1 VFESFL
7 DDWSRL
13 PVKSLGL
20 QIGLSKRC
28 ALDITAGYGVSSSA
42 AVRGVAVSEIVGEDE
57 RALSAFAAPAETF
70 GNIERQ
76 WTRPRGAFVA
86 IEAYVQ
92 VAACSRLPLVGP
104 EEWDLLEEGKM
115 CRQQPAFC
123 MEDAKNAKADQPS
136 SNHEYSHWARSSR
149 FCAA

>member
-57 RALSAFAAPAETF
+57 RALSAFAASAETF

-86 IEAYVQ
+86 IADRSPAWESGNEDNILVTLRKSGYCGPSASIHGY
-92 VAACSRLPLVGP
+92 ARADPLWRSWRLP
-104 EEWDLLEEGKM
+104 
-115 CRQQPAFC
+115 
-123 MEDAKNAKADQPS
+123 
-136 SNHEYSHWARSSR
+136 
-149 FCAA
+149 